1 MTRIDARAAEALPQ
15 SLITAT
21 RAAPG
26 DVAVVIAADVPPLE
40 RALLIAAIASLAI
53 ERAPA
58 RVNALDVTPG
68 VAATEI
74 DAALDFFAAA
84 DCTTG
89 QVLRL
94 SAEN

>member
-1 MTRIDARAAEALPQ
+1 MTRIDARGPEAL
-15 SLITAT
+15 IAAA

-40 RALLIAAIASLAI
+40 RALLIAAIAPLAI

-58 RVNALDVTPG
+58 RVNALDVAPG

-74 DAALDFFAAA
+74 DAALEFFATA

-89 QVLRL
+89 QVLLL
-94 SAEN
+94 SGEG